1 LSSVEARKKISIL
14 AAVVAGI
21 GSLVLVRI
29 TLFVLTRPHSIL
41 FPEFALLNVDWQFSA
56 SLLLGIVV
64 TTACLRA
71 TVVTA
76 RLLVPIAVVVVLLA
90 SSAYMY
96 IFNTPVRD
104 QAIPNL
110 WVK

>member
-1 LSSVEARKKISIL
+1 LNFVEAQRKVAIL
-14 AAVVAGI
+14 SAFVAGI
-21 GSLVLVRI
+21 ASLVLVRI

-41 FPEFALLNVDWQFSA
+41 FPDSALLSVDWQLA
-56 SLLLGIVV
+56 VSLLLGIVV
-64 TTACLRA
+64 TTSCLRA

-76 RLLVPIAVVVVLLA
+76 RLLVPIAVVGVLLA
-90 SSAYMY
+90 SSAYLY